1 MASRNTDPTL
11 RQIEGTGAITRPDVP
26 KRWTAT
32 HDPFATGETHEATL
46 DARGP
51 ETALR
56 SADPTSIKPRSRRI
70 VITRPY
76 PEPKVQLLGV
86 VADANHCGVIWD
98 LDQHVGVVFGFDHDL
113 AAVELLFTSLLVQ
126 ATRAMTARGSQVDWS
141 GRNRTRSFRRSFL
154 MGFANRIGY
163 RLRQSAAEAAVAA
176 ETSFGSTLVPML
188 AERKQRVV
196 AAMDRAFPDAA
207 KMRTSTSNLS
217 GWFAGE
223 EAADRADLG
232 NRSSIAS

>member
-1 MASRNTDPTL
+1 MAGRDQSEVLQTIRGLLAKAESTDFEAEADAFTAKAQEL
-11 RQIEGTGAITRPDVP
+11 MAAYSIEMAMLEGRDAAANGA
-26 KRWTAT
+26 
-32 HDPFATGETHEATL
+32 E
-46 DARGP
+46 
-51 ETALR
+51 
-56 SADPTSIKPRSRRI
+56 PRSRRI
-70 VITRPY
+70 VIARPY

-98 LDQHVGVVFGFDHDL
+98 PDQDVAVLFGFDHDL

-154 MGFANRIGY
+154 MGFASRIGF
-163 RLRQSAAEAAVAA
+163 RLRQAAAEAAVAA
-176 ETSFGSTLVPML
+176 EASFGSTLVPML